1 MLILLIICCMQ
12 AMAQYKAVITNL
24 NTKEEYELKLKEEFY
39 FGTFNAEE
47 VIKGTLEGLDMGGK
61 TIRINNKSYPVNE
74 IAWIDFKGHQ
84 PKKNT
89 SKIAKILLYFGGSLL
104 GFSVYEYFEAN
115 DRKTAVVTTAVGATM
130 TLGALAFWLLPKQP
144 RFDFTSKHL
153 LEIIPIEPANI
164 GTKD

>member
-1 MLILLIICCMQ
+1 LILLIICCMQ
-12 AMAQYKAVITNL
+12 AMAQYKVVITNL

-39 FGTFNAEE
+39 FGTFKTDE
-47 VIKGTLEGLDMGGK
+47 VIKGSVDSYDAGGK
-61 TIRINNKSYPVNE
+61 AISINNKLYPINE
-74 IAWIDFKGHQ
+74 IAWIDFKGRQ

-115 DRKTAVVTTAVGATM
+115 DPKTALVSTAAGATL

-144 RFDFTSKHL
+144 KFDFTSKHL
-153 LEIIPIEPANI
+153 LEIIPIEPTSI